1 MEKNIVIA
9 GYKRTPFHFAHK
21 GALARVRPDD
31 MGAAAVKALLDETGV
46 DPKDIEDLIMGCA
59 FPEGEQGYNVARLV
73 VNLVDLPLSVA
84 GMTINRF
91 CGSSM
96 QAIHSAA
103 GAILAGAGE
112 VFICAGLE
120 SMTRIPMGGFNPL
133 PNPALMETYPQAYI
147 SMGETAENLSKAFK
161 ISRKEQEEFAV
172 NSHRK
177 AAAAQADGRL
187 DAEIV
192 PLVTANGDTVDRD
205 GCIRGN
211 TTPEAIADMRPAFD
225 KDGVVTAATSSPLT
239 DGASAVLVTTEE
251 YAKAHN
257 LEIMAK
263 IRSMAVAGCKSELMG
278 YGPVPATQKALER
291 AGLTIDDIDIF
302 DLNEAFAVQAMTVIR
317 ELGIDE
323 EKVNLDGGA
332 IALGH
337 PLGASG
343 ARITG
348 KAAQIMKRE
357 GKSLA
362 LSSMCIGGGQGI
374 TTILEAA

>member
-1 MEKNIVIA
+1 MERNIVIA

-31 MGAAAVKALLDETGV
+31 LGAAAVKALLEETGV
-46 DPKDIEDLIMGCA
+46 DPHDIEDLIMGCA

-73 VNLVDLPLSVA
+73 VNMVDLPLGVA
-84 GMTINRF
+84 GMTVNRF

-133 PNPALMETYPQAYI
+133 PNPALMDKYPEAYI

-192 PLVTANGDTVDRD
+192 PLVTKDGETVDRD

-211 TTPEAIADMRPAFD
+211 TTPEAIADLRPAFD

-251 YAKAHN
+251 YAKSHN

-291 AGLTIDDIDIF
+291 AGLTIADIDIF

-332 IALGH
+332 IAIGH

-348 KAAQIMKRE
+348 KAAQILKRE

>member
-84 GMTINRF
+84 GMTVNRF

>member
-1 MEKNIVIA
+1 MGVSYTMYSVHSSYRKEAENGKNIVIA

-73 VNLVDLPLSVA
+73 VNLVDLPLAVA

-225 KDGVVTAATSSPLT
+225 KDGVVTAATSSP
-239 DGASAVLVTTEE
+239 SP
-251 YAKAHN
+251 
-257 LEIMAK
+257 M
-263 IRSMAVAGCKSELMG
+263 
-278 YGPVPATQKALER
+278 VP
-291 AGLTIDDIDIF
+291 
-302 DLNEAFAVQAMTVIR
+302 
-317 ELGIDE
+317 
-323 EKVNLDGGA
+323 
-332 IALGH
+332 
-337 PLGASG
+337 PP
-343 ARITG
+343 
-348 KAAQIMKRE
+348 
-357 GKSLA
+357 
-362 LSSMCIGGGQGI
+362 CW
-374 TTILEAA
+374 

>member
-1 MEKNIVIA
+1 MERNIVIA

-96 QAIHSAA
+96 QSIHSAA

-133 PNPALMETYPQAYI
+133 PNPALMEKYPQAYI
-147 SMGETAENLSKAFK
+147 SMGETAENLSKQFK

-192 PLVTANGDTVDRD
+192 PLVTKDGETVDRD

-211 TTPEAIADMRPAFD
+211 TTPEAIADLRPAFD

-263 IRSMAVAGCKSELMG
+263 IRSMAVSGCKSELMG

-291 AGLTIDDIDIF
+291 AGLTIDDIDVF

-332 IALGH
+332 IAIGH

>member
-9 GYKRTPFHFAHK
+9 GFKRTPFHFAHK
-21 GALARVRPDD
+21 GALTRVRPDD
-31 MGAAAVKALLDETGV
+31 LAASAVKALVEETGV
-46 DPKDIEDLIMGCA
+46 NPDDIEDLILGCA

-73 VNLVDLPLSVA
+73 VNLADLPLSVA
-84 GMTINRF
+84 GVTVNRF

-103 GAILAGAGE
+103 GAILAGAGD
-112 VFICAGLE
+112 VFICAGTE
-120 SMTRIPMGGFNPL
+120 SMTRIPMGGFNPM
-133 PNPALMETYPQAYI
+133 PNPALAAKYPQAYI
-147 SMGETAENLSKAFK
+147 SMGESAENLVKEFK
-161 ISRKEQEEFAV
+161 IDRKAQEEYTV

-177 AAAAQADGRL
+177 AAAAQAAGKL
-187 DAEIV
+187 DAEIT
-192 PLVTANGDTVDRD
+192 PLVTKNGETVDRD

-211 TTPEAIADMRPAFD
+211 TTPEAIADMKPAFL
-225 KDGVVTAATSSPLT
+225 KDGSVTAATSSPLT

-251 YAKAHN
+251 YAKANN

-263 IRSMAVAGCKSELMG
+263 IRSMAVAGCRAEVMG
-278 YGPVPATQKALER
+278 YGPVPATHKALER
-291 AGLTIDDIDIF
+291 AGLTINDIDIF
-302 DLNEAFAVQAMTVIR
+302 ELNEAFAVQAMTVVQ
-317 ELGIDE
+317 ELKIDE
-323 EKVNLDGGA
+323 AKVNLDGGA
-332 IALGH
+332 VAIGH

-348 KAAQIMKRE
+348 KAAQLLKRE

>member
-9 GYKRTPFHFAHK
+9 GYKRTPFHFARK

-31 MGAAAVKALLDETGV
+31 LGAAAVKALLEETGV
-46 DPKDIEDLIMGCA
+46 DPNDIEDLIMGCA

-73 VNLVDLPLSVA
+73 GNLVDLPLGVA

-103 GAILAGAGE
+103 GAILTGAGE

-133 PNPALMETYPQAYI
+133 PNPALMDKYPQAYI

-192 PLVTANGDTVDRD
+192 ALVTASGETVDRD

-211 TTPEAIADMRPAFD
+211 TTPESIADMRPAFD

-251 YAKAHN
+251 YAKTHN

-263 IRSMAVAGCKSELMG
+263 IRSMAVSGCKSEMMG
-278 YGPVPATQKALER
+278 YGPVPATQKALAR

-302 DLNEAFAVQAMTVIR
+302 DLNEAFAVQAMTVMR

>member
-1 MEKNIVIA
+1 M
-9 GYKRTPFHFAHK
+9 
-21 GALARVRPDD
+21 
-31 MGAAAVKALLDETGV
+31 
-46 DPKDIEDLIMGCA
+46 
-59 FPEGEQGYNVARLV
+59 
-73 VNLVDLPLSVA
+73 
-84 GMTINRF
+84 
-91 CGSSM
+91 
-96 QAIHSAA
+96 
-103 GAILAGAGE
+103 
-112 VFICAGLE
+112 
-120 SMTRIPMGGFNPL
+120 
-133 PNPALMETYPQAYI
+133 
-147 SMGETAENLSKAFK
+147 
-161 ISRKEQEEFAV
+161 
-172 NSHRK
+172 
-177 AAAAQADGRL
+177 
-187 DAEIV
+187 
-192 PLVTANGDTVDRD
+192 
-205 GCIRGN
+205 
-211 TTPEAIADMRPAFD
+211 
-225 KDGVVTAATSSPLT
+225 
-239 DGASAVLVTTEE
+239 TTEE